1 MSNRRKA
8 AAAPVSERRGLVELF
23 LTEAKPGEPTKV
35 GLELYPPG
43 KQSVSLEMFAAEA
56 ADLGRGLLEAADRA
70 EKENTDA
77 GRT

>member
-1 MSNRRKA
+1 MSSGKTH
-8 AAAPVSERRGLVELF
+8 PVVPERRGLVEVF
-23 LTEAKPGEPTKV
+23 LTEGKPTKV

-56 ADLGRGLLEAADRA
+56 ADFANGLLEAADRA

-77 GRT
+77 GRTR